1 MLTALFL
8 ATAYASAP
16 TGWVDVAD
24 GTHIAGWASDADY
37 AGAIAVHVY
46 VDGVLVR
53 GLAADAYRADVGSH
67 AFDWY
72 HEPFGSG
79 RHEVVVYAI
88 GVDGTGALDANN
100 PSLSGTPASFDVGC
114 DGLVGDPLAW
124 CEGNPAYWEAR
135 QLDTE
140 YVGGTYVRAGVN
152 TSYGGTIFQLYDE
165 DWTDNLLMEH
175 GGAAI
180 QLSVWGYDPVGGTGY
195 FSLDSCDATPYPT
208 EAACLGNGHAS
219 CVARAYSE
227 GDHVANCGSVN
238 ACVGWDAGAPYNP
251 IQAQGTDCGWDSAS
265 NDVASATWTGSALR
279 TEHDT
284 PRHFTKSG
292 SGVASM
298 VFEQTTTPGD
308 FWIELD
314 YRVAYSGTQTWSD
327 HDQEVPAIF
336 TNHDIDARFYWY
348 DGDAPFTDP
357 DGAVASAVSPF
368 NGVLAFPD
376 VDPVTTLPTLGTTT
390 ERWWTACDASDD
402 RCVTIATMDRTLT
415 HASLSAQPGE
425 GAYLTAMGNFNI
437 YPGFDQTWSYVVF
450 PYRYD
455 DVVNG
460 VSVRDA
466 IFDFAAA
473 AGCTAEIECNGVDE
487 DCTGEDRCGTSGG
500 GDSGAEPHDSG
511 TVPGDDTGSPPA
523 DSGVGDSGVG
533 DSGEPG
539 AGAETMGDAPGAS
552 CTPGPTGC
560 AGALPLFGM
569 LSALRRRRR
578 R

>member
-1 MLTALFL
+1 MLHLLMLSALL
-8 ATAYASAP
+8 TATAYASAP

-72 HEPFGSG
+72 HEPFGAG
-79 RHEVVVYAI
+79 EHDVVVYAI
-88 GVDGTGALDANN
+88 GVDGAGALDANN

-124 CEGNPAYWEAR
+124 CEGNPAYWEDR

-180 QLSVWGYDPVGGTGY
+180 QLSVWGYDSVGGTGY

-208 EAACLGNGHAS
+208 EAACLAAGHAS

-227 GDHVANCGSVN
+227 GDHVANCGSVD

-265 NDVASATWTGSALR
+265 NDVASTTWTGSTLR

-298 VFEQTTTPGD
+298 LFEQTTTPGD

-336 TNHDIDARFYWY
+336 TNHDVDARFYWY
-348 DGDAPFTDP
+348 DRDAPFTDP

-402 RCVTIATMDRTLT
+402 RCITIATMDRTLT

-425 GAYLTAMGNFNI
+425 GAYLTAMGNFNL
-437 YPGFDQTWSYVVF
+437 YPGFDQTWSYLVF

-455 DVVNG
+455 AVVNG
-460 VSVRDA
+460 VSVRDV
-466 IFDFAAA
+466 IFDFASA

-511 TVPGDDTGSPPA
+511 PLPGDDTAPLPA
-523 DSGVGDSGVG
+523 DSGVG

-539 AGAETMGDAPGAS
+539 ADAQTPRDAPGAS
-552 CTPGPTGC
+552 RSPGPSGC

-569 LSALRRRRR
+569 LSALKRRRRR
-578 R
+578 